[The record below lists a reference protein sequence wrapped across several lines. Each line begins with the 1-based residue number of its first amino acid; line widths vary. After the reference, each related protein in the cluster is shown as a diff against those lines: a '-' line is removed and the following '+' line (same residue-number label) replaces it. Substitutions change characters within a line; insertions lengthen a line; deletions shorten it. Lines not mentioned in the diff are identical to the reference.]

1 MRNNTETKIK
11 RILALTESLPYFTID
26 DLVSVEKNKNYLK
39 NLFSR
44 QEKKGA
50 LVRLKKGV
58 YVTERYFHS
67 RATDREK
74 KFYREFLAN
83 ILYKPSYLSLE
94 YVLYRHNLITEIP
107 VNFTS
112 VSINKTACFSNK
124 FGRFFYHKIKG
135 PLFCGFDIVNEGG
148 FTILKAAKAK
158 ALFDFLYF
166 RKSALI
172 DEKSVEE
179 LRLNPEGFLTKDAR
193 ALEKYINMEGSRRM
207 KDILNLLVK
216 LWKH

>member
-1 MRNNTETKIK
+1 MRNGAETKIK

-26 DLVSVEKNKNYLK
+26 DLVSVEKNKDYLK

-50 LVRLKKGV
+50 LVRLKKGI

-67 RATDREK
+67 RATDQER

-83 ILYKPSYLSLE
+83 ILYNPSYLSQE
-94 YVLYRHNLITEIP
+94 YVLYRHNLITELP

-124 FGRFFYHKIKG
+124 FGKFFYHKIKA
-135 PLFCGFDIVNEGG
+135 PMFCGFDIVNEGG

-158 ALFDFLYF
+158 ALFDYLYF
-166 RKSALI
+166 RKSALV

-179 LRLNPEGFLTKDAR
+179 LRLNLNGLLTKDVR
-193 ALEKYINMEGSRRM
+193 ALEKYVNMEGSRKM
-207 KDILNLLVK
+207 KELLNLLVK